1 MISLNKNIMIFTI
14 NIFWNIKF
22 IIDNSKKA
30 KSCNQISFYK
40 IFLLVIAYKSGV

>member
-1 MISLNKNIMIFTI
+1 MIPLNENIMIFTT
-14 NIFWNIKF
+14 NISKNIKF

-40 IFLLVIAYKSGV
+40 IFLLVIAHKSGA